1 MNESSLRTCGRWL
14 ALSML
19 AVLAACGGGGGS
31 EPTAIPESLA
41 VSGPSAAESGDAVR
55 FGNSASALTGLK
67 YSWDFGDGAT
77 STEAS
82 PSHGFA
88 SGGEYDVVLKVT
100 NEIGASREV
109 HSQLS
114 ITNIANVRGLVCS
127 GADSKGWCW
136 QNPRPTGNRVNK
148 VFFLD
153 ASLGWRVGDSGDI
166 FKTTDGGV
174 SWVKQNS
181 GISTALLGIAF
192 LDAQKGWATG
202 SYGAIL
208 RTVDGGATWLVDKIG
223 DAANFNSDTS
233 TITPIDANTVY
244 LGRVDNSSSYSYGTA
259 LVSTDAGATWRQIT
273 APSVVTKNGK
283 LWSLQGNTVRRSL
296 DSGKTFATV
305 LEVKLAD
312 GSTYFDSITLVASG
326 ESRAAVLATRSSYD
340 YTAQKYFNSYLV
352 CTTSDGGAT
361 WQTVNGKGLDS
372 YGTSFMRL
380 LSVSEDGTV
389 LNALSGFNVLLRSVD
404 GGQTWTSPSAI
415 DPANYG
421 VSISSMGGNAFAA
434 FGYSGVFVS
443 LDGGLTWPKLALP
456 ANVYSYTLT
465 SAPLHVIDAQTF
477 LLTDNNGNTYLTKNG
492 GGAWTLV
499 SAGQSYSQSLTA
511 AFRDAKNGFMVDG
524 KGQSFATQDGGVNW
538 QLKRSDF
545 GQIQSVQFVSKQVGW
560 LVGSDGRLYKSTDGG
575 ETWLTG
581 PVAQG
586 VYYMN
591 ARFDSETLGW
601 VRRNGT
607 VASTFA
613 ATQDGGQTWA
623 DLTLPYGVVSLRLG
637 TEAWIAVG
645 DQGTILVSKDHG
657 ATWKSVFTGTSAT
670 LYTAA
675 FSDAKTAWVVG
686 SDGVLLK
693 SADSGLTWT
702 SVKPAG
708 ADGLR
713 DIRFVTAQVGWIVGD
728 NGVILS
734 TVDGGKT
741 WHPQSSGT
749 TLPLASIQAVDVNT
763 AWVSGPWGVLLATG
777 NGGN

>member
-1 MNESSLRTCGRWL
+1 MNGGSLRICGRWL
-14 ALSML
+14 VLSVL
-19 AVLAACGGGGGS
+19 AVLAACGGGG
-31 EPTAIPESLA
+31 EPAPTTIPENLTM
-41 VSGPSAAESGDAVR
+41 SGPSAAESGEAVR
-55 FGNSASALTGLK
+55 FGNSAAALTGLK

-77 STEAS
+77 STEAA
-82 PSHGFA
+82 PSHSFTS
-88 SGGEYDVVLKVT
+88 SGEFEVVLKVT

-109 HSQLS
+109 RSKLS

-153 ASLGWRVGDSGDI
+153 ASLGWRVGESGEI

-181 GISTALLGIAF
+181 GISTSLQGVAF

-202 SYGAIL
+202 SYGAVL
-208 RTVDGGATWLVDKIG
+208 RTVDGGTTWSVDKIG
-223 DAANFNSDTS
+223 DAVNFYYDTAI
-233 TITPIDANTVY
+233 ITPIDANNVY
-244 LGRVDNSSSYSYGTA
+244 LGRVDNFSSYSYGTA
-259 LVSTDAGATWRQIT
+259 LVSNDAGANWRQIT
-273 APSVVTKNGK
+273 GPSVVTKNGK

-296 DSGKTFATV
+296 DSGKTYATV

-312 GSTYFDSITLVASG
+312 GSTYFDSITLAASG

-340 YTAQKYFNSYLV
+340 YATQKYVNRYLV
-352 CTTSDGGAT
+352 STTPDGGAT
-361 WQTVNGKGLDS
+361 WLTVDAKGLDA
-372 YGTSFMRL
+372 YGTYLRL
-380 LSVSEDGTV
+380 LGVSEDGTV
-389 LNALSGFNVLLRSVD
+389 LNALSGSNALLRSVD
-404 GGQTWTSPSAI
+404 GGQTWTSAGGV

-421 VSISSMGGNAFAA
+421 VSISSIGSNAFAA
-434 FGYSGVFVS
+434 VGYSGVFVS
-443 LDGGLTWPKLALP
+443 QDGGQTWPKLALP
-456 ANVYSYTLT
+456 ANVYGYNLT
-465 SAPLHVIDAQTF
+465 SVPLRLIDAQTF
-477 LLTDNNGNTYLTKNG
+477 QLTDYNGNTYLTKNKG
-492 GGAWTLV
+492 EAWALV
-499 SAGQSYSQSLTA
+499 SAGQPYSQSLTA
-511 AFRDAKNGFMVDG
+511 AFRDAKNGFMVDD
-524 KGQSFATQDGGVNW
+524 KGRSFATQDGGANW

-545 GQIQSVQFVSKQVGW
+545 GQIQSVQFVSKQIGW
-560 LVGSDGRLYKSTDGG
+560 LVGSDGRLYKSSDGG

-586 VYYMN
+586 VYYVN
-591 ARFDSETLGW
+591 ARFESENLGW
-601 VRRNGT
+601 VRRSGGVT
-607 VASTFA
+607 SAFA

-645 DQGTILVSKDHG
+645 DMGTVLVSKDHG
-657 ATWKSVFTGTSAT
+657 ATWKSMFTGTGAY
-670 LYTAA
+670 LYAVA

-693 SADSGLTWT
+693 SVDSGSTWT
-702 SVKPAG
+702 SIKPAG
-708 ADGLR
+708 ANGLR

-734 TVDGGKT
+734 TTDGGKT
-741 WHPQSSGT
+741 WLPQQSGT
-749 TLPLASIQAVDVNT
+749 LLPLSSIQAVDVNT
-763 AWVSGPWGVLLATG
+763 AWISGPGGVLLATG